1 MDSNYIDTAFFRT
14 FDIRSPGRQKRQT
27 QLRKGRRW
35 AVGGVRLSV
44 IRAGDPVIA
53 WRYVQG
59 QCRLSMLLSFV
70 ARRYGLGCEGPLGI
84 VSSGGTD
91 VQKYVPQMVYGHAH
105 DAI

>member
-1 MDSNYIDTAFFRT
+1 MGCREC
-14 FDIRSPGRQKRQT
+14 
-27 QLRKGRRW
+27 
-35 AVGGVRLSV
+35 RLGV

-59 QCRLSMLLSFV
+59 QCRLSMLISFV
-70 ARRYGLGCEGPLGI
+70 ARGYGLGCKRLLGI
-84 VSSGGTD
+84 VSSGGTN